1 MLFVRIWLHHES
13 AELVEGNGD
22 RLGARGSLRRGMK
35 ASGKAII
42 VLP

>member
-1 MLFVRIWLHHES
+1 MRIWLHHES
-13 AELVEGNGD
+13 AELVESNGD
-22 RLGARGSLRRGMK
+22 RLGARGSLRRELM